1 MVLYKKPNHAG
12 RKHIDRE
19 KGTLRI
25 QRIEADR
32 KWRKFHHSDF
42 KADVISEMA

>member
-1 MVLYKKPNHAG
+1 MVLYKKPNHA
-12 RKHIDRE
+12 E

-42 KADVISEMA
+42 KADVISEMAW